1 MGREK
6 SAVFKKWEN
15 RKKKKNSAA
24 YAAEPRLINESGFKS
39 RAAYDGAR
47 TVD

>member
-1 MGREK
+1 VKKIGENAAACITK
-6 SAVFKKWEN
+6 NFFKTQ
-15 RKKKKNSAA
+15 NS
-24 YAAEPRLINESGFKS
+24 RLINQSGFKS